1 MSDTIKIKRRGE
13 DEHRVISIRIS
24 SGLLEKIDAIADES
38 NRSRNELINI
48 ILEYGTENTE
58 II

>member
-24 SGLLEKIDAIADES
+24 SRLLEKIDAIADES

-48 ILEYGTENTE
+48 MLEYGAENTE